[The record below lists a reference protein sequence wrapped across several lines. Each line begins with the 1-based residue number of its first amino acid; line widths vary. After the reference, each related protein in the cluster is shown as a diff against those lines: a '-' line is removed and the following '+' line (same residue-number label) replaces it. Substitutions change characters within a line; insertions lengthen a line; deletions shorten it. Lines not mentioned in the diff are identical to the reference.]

1 MFPND
6 LLPAVDEYGVSP
18 AAFKFLM
25 ILTASKSIPLS
36 TTNFVKNSAKE
47 LVQDILTYL
56 EFRTLQVLKKAGV
69 DTDPD
74 SIQLMHE
81 FNGWKDP
88 FNGIKSNY
96 KINCSV
102 ICNAIACLLT
112 VSHIVSKSDGIYAVM
127 DLADAFKQKSKTCSI
142 IFPLRQQS
150 KWLCSKNRALNLSEI
165 LC

>member
-1 MFPND
+1 MHADNSNVDFNPVFEND
-6 LLPAVDEYGVSP
+6 KSYSITEEENDHTNVSDGLLPAVDEYGVSP

-25 ILTASKSIPLS
+25 TLTASNSIPLS

-88 FNGIKSNY
+88 NY
-96 KINCSV
+96 IP
-102 ICNAIACLLT
+102 IAT
-112 VSHIVSKSDGIYAVM
+112 TIQMVM
-127 DLADAFKQKSKTCSI
+127 
-142 IFPLRQQS
+142 
-150 KWLCSKNRALNLSEI
+150 
-165 LC
+165 